1 MAFPPTS
8 DLTDSAN
15 LGVRFFEVEDS
26 LGSYN
31 IVRRQLTISANS
43 SIALADLHEGHW
55 VQPDPASPGEYISV
69 AALLADNMP
78 AYCVGSLTGA
88 QGDVSESG
96 GLTGLQGDYIGLT
109 KVFEVGDSYASGD
122 LLTLNLVD
130 IGDGA
135 GAVHPGLVQTGAT
148 AAKAVAVVES
158 FDSANGVLRFRV
170 GTR

>member
-1 MAFPPTS
+1 MAYPPTS

-15 LGVRFFEVEDS
+15 VGVRFFEVEDS

-43 SIALADLHEGHW
+43 SIELKDLHEGHW

-69 AALLADNMP
+69 AGLLADNMP
-78 AYCVGSLTGA
+78 AYVVGSLTGA
-88 QGDVSESG
+88 QGDVLESG
-96 GLTGLQGDYIGLT
+96 GVTGLQGDYIGLT
-109 KVFEVGDSYASGD
+109 KVYEVGGTYSPGD
-122 LLTLNLVD
+122 LLTINLVD

-135 GAVHPGLVQTGAT
+135 GAVHPGLVNTGV

-158 FDSANGVLRFRV
+158 FDAGNGILRFRV